1 MKPFLQGKKS
11 LSIAPLRPPHAH
23 IQPHSPKDKSANGP
37 STQPSGPGWSVEV
50 IKEGDKVTRI
60 LVTCACGESTEITCL
75 YPAG

>member
-1 MKPFLQGKKS
+1 VKPFLQGKKT

-23 IQPHSPKDKSANGP
+23 VQQHSPKDKSATGP
-37 STQPSGPGWSVEV
+37 STHPAGTGWSVEV

-60 LVTCACGESTEITCL
+60 LVTCSCGESTEITCL

>member
-23 IQPHSPKDKSANGP
+23 VQTHSPKEKSAQDP
-37 STQPSGPGWSVEV
+37 SAQPGTAGWSVEV

-60 LVTCACGESTEITCL
+60 LVTCSCGESTEITCL

>member
-11 LSIAPLRPPHAH
+11 LSIAPLRPPHVH
-23 IQPHSPKDKSANGP
+23 IQQHSPKDKAPNGP
-37 STQPSGPGWSVEV
+37 SAQPAGTGWSVEV

-60 LVTCACGESTEITCL
+60 LVTCSCGESTEITCL